1 MKTWL
6 ISFTVEF
13 LVIANSNKD
22 FVPLFVNFITAN
34 SKKKTIVLRRFNI
47 LKKIRTSE
55 SGELTQK

>member
-22 FVPLFVNFITAN
+22 FVPLLVNFITGN
-34 SKKKTIVLRRFNI
+34 SKKNP
-47 LKKIRTSE
+47 
-55 SGELTQK
+55 